1 MWAEAQFCAFGYTV
15 FSFSTKSG
23 ADSLMKHGIEI
34 FVAFFRGRECG
45 ETGGGQRERESERE
59 RGERVG
65 GKEDR
70 KRQRA

>member
-34 FVAFFRGRECG
+34 FVAFFRGRECR
-45 ETGGGQRERESERE
+45 ETGGGQRERERARE
-59 RGERVG
+59 SVENVWG
-65 GKEDR
+65 GRKIGRDKE
-70 KRQRA
+70 